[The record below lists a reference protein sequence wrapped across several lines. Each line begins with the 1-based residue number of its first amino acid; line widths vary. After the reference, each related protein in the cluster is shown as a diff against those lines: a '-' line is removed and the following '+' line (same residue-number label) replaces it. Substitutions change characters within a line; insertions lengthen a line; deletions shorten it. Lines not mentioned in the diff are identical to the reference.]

1 MKAGNQAV
9 RAVCASRG
17 FKLVFSLLFFLF
29 LSGGNTLYGQCRMN
43 DLVFSLGEKI
53 YLDVYFKWGILMPK
67 AGSAVISIDEV
78 PFEGEPSIR
87 QRLVFKTAPMFDR
100 IYKMRDTIDTNYS
113 MDMGVLQYEKRTEE
127 GGYYLVDRMRFLY
140 NGDSTFVPTIRYDR
154 NRTKIDTTHVY
165 EGCLFD
171 MLGVTM
177 YLRTLDM
184 ETMSIGDEFPTAI
197 AMGRDV
203 IKIKYRYAGQSIIE
217 RKDNLKYKTLRFYM
231 DVYDDAFTQ
240 SKEALEI
247 WVSDD
252 ENRLPIKIRAKL
264 KIGAAEVYFNKVE
277 GNRYPLESQIFIPR
291 RY

>member
-1 MKAGNQAV
+1 MKAGNRAV
-9 RAVCASRG
+9 REVCVSRA
-17 FKLVFSLLFFLF
+17 FKLVFGFLFFLF
-29 LSGGNTLYGQCRMN
+29 LLGGNTLYGQCRMN
-43 DLVFSLGEKI
+43 DMVFSVGEKI

-78 PFEGEPSIR
+78 PFEGQPSIR
-87 QRLVFKTAPMFDR
+87 QRLVFKTAPMFDH

-113 MDMGVLQYEKRTEE
+113 IDMGVLQYEKRTEE

-140 NGDSTFVPTIRYDR
+140 KGDSAFVPTVRYDL

-184 ETMSIGDEFPTAI
+184 KSMSIGNEFPAAI
-197 AMGRDV
+197 AMGRD
-203 IKIKYRYAGQSIIE
+203 IIRIKYRYAGQSIIE

-240 SKEALEI
+240 SQEALEI